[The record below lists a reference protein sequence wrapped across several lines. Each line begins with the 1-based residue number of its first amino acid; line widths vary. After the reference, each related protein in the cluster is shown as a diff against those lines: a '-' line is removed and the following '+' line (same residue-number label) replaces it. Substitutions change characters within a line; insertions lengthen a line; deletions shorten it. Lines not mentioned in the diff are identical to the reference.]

1 MRLFVHNPHNF
12 NLIGTP
18 VSYRLIGKKPMP
30 KYWYLLDRK
39 VIEGR
44 DIFFFIDATSSSLL
58 PDIRFAKLPFVL
70 RFAITWIEALGWALI
85 NNVPI
90 GRLRFRGLTIRPDDV
105 LLSFVYRD
113 FRGHFDGRAAI
124 MAKFGAILA
133 HLSHYCIDLASIST
147 NAARL
152 KDRLWFVAEAPL
164 HENCPIFQSGFAW
177 YERPVLVVPF
187 VPQPRFQQRKPIVE
201 RQSRAVSTGSFHI
214 LSEEPESAVWTAF
227 REVSGLDTVHPF
239 RQELNHRKAE
249 VREEIEVMNSRFW
262 ETPPKPTN
270 PPRGFFGPIVAWFR
284 SRRAKAAPQSRYLS
298 LDIVDLYNDYQMS
311 LIGEEAT
318 GLPGVGMAESM
329 ACGCVYL
336 GRRDPMYEALGM
348 IEGVHYLA
356 YDGGVEDLRA
366 VVRDARAQSARLEA
380 ISGAALD
387 LVRSGWSKTAVI
399 DCLIG
404 LASGSVRS

>member
-18 VSYRLIGKKPMP
+18 VSYQLIGKKPMP
-30 KYWYLLDRK
+30 KYWYLLDRD
-39 VIEGR
+39 VLENR
-44 DIFFFIDATSSSLL
+44 EIFFFIDATTSSLM
-58 PDIRFAKLPFVL
+58 PDVRFCSLPFVL
-70 RFAITWIEALGWALI
+70 RFAVTWIEALVWALI

-90 GRLRFRGLTIRPDDV
+90 GRLRFRGFKIRPDDV

-113 FRGHFDGRAAI
+113 FRGRFDGRATI

-147 NAARL
+147 NASRL

-164 HENCPIFQSGFAW
+164 HENCAIFMAGFAW
-177 YERPVLVVPF
+177 YQRPVLVVPF
-187 VPQPRFQQRKPIVE
+187 VPQPRFQQRKPMPE
-201 RQSRAVSTGSFHI
+201 RQPRAVSTGSFHI
-214 LSEEPESAVWTAF
+214 LSEEPDQHLWRAF
-227 REVSGLDTVHPF
+227 RELSGLDTVHPL
-239 RQELNHRKAE
+239 RRKLQGRKAE
-249 VREEIEVMNSRFW
+249 ISMDIEVMNARFW
-262 ETPPKPTN
+262 EAPPVTPP
-270 PPRGFFGPIVAWFR
+270 PPANMLDRFTGIFR
-284 SRRAKAAPQSRYLS
+284 TTLAKASPQKRYLS

-336 GRRDPMYEALGM
+336 GQRDPMYRSLGM

-356 YDGGVEDLRA
+356 YDGGVDDLES
-366 VVRDARAQSARLEA
+366 VVHEALTQSAWLDA
-380 ISGAALD
+380 MSAAALE
-387 LVRSGWSKTAVI
+387 LVQSEWSKTTVI
-399 DCLIG
+399 ERLIS
-404 LASGSVRS
+404 LAMDSVRS